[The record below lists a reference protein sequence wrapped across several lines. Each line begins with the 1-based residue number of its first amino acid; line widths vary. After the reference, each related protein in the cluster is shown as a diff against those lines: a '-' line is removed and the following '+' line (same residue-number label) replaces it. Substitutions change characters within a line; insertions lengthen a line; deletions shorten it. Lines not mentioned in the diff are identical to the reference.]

1 MKSAR
6 ISLNIR
12 ENHESTP
19 SSSSAVELEK
29 KKPENRMRSVQEL
42 AAQFDSPRVPMK
54 DPAEMTI
61 SERKALFEHNKGQ
74 ISNSKLRTPQTSRS
88 VISPRTTAIDSKNKG
103 NLDFY
108 VKEKSNSPLSVMS
121 GKRSS
126 LSFRV
131 FCLTLSLW
139 HFQSF
144 QAYKLLDQTTLR
156 SSRTQGVAI
165 SLKCRNR

>member
-1 MKSAR
+1 
-6 ISLNIR
+6 
-12 ENHESTP
+12 
-19 SSSSAVELEK
+19 VELEK

-108 VKEKSNSPLSVMS
+108 MKDTNLILHSRLCLVKEV
-121 GKRSS
+121 
-126 LSFRV
+126 
-131 FCLTLSLW
+131 
-139 HFQSF
+139 HFPF
-144 QAYKLLDQTTLR
+144 AYF
-156 SSRTQGVAI
+156 V
-165 SLKCRNR
+165 